1 MDRRAFLWMALATL
15 AGTGCVSRTQSG
27 FGTAEPGLPLT
38 DADVAYSPG
47 SSSEAKA
54 IFKEFTSMTWG
65 APSPQHAEDAEE
77 SRWLSNAAAEV
88 PGDSDAQSSAAPETG
103 TASAYAAQTDRPAA
117 KPAEKTAPSTPKQSD
132 GRADAASGR
141 KTSTK
146 KENKTAVPPA
156 ALRARA
162 GDVRRAVNG
171 VIAIRPGEVLQF
183 EAQGYCLDPDRP
195 APSEGEPMRFVPM
208 AGLINFRLR
217 RLFYKVLHMA
227 GRQHAG
233 YAADFQN
240 VVWAIRTADAKQNSW
255 GDELGSSEKR
265 LLNTAMPGG
274 AALLQQVRRTATG
287 RPEGGRGL
295 TPLVPG
301 VNFSADSRVHLE
313 RLFRQTPPGAIPH
326 SDAQFSMLSAEVAGR
341 AENLGRLRVRWQ
353 IANSSNKDFA
363 FDAAQ
368 WALDPQRKVQ
378 REALPPPSQG
388 LVIKA

>member
-1 MDRRAFLWMALATL
+1 MERRAFLWMTLATL

-27 FGTAEPGLPLT
+27 VGTAEPSLSPT
-38 DADVAYSPG
+38 DAGVAYSPN

-54 IFKEFTSMTWG
+54 IFKEFTGTTWD
-65 APSPQHAEDAEE
+65 APSPQREEDTEA
-77 SRWLSNAAAEV
+77 SRWLSNTVTEV
-88 PGDSDAQSSAAPETG
+88 SGDRAGQPPAAPETG
-103 TASAYAAQTDRPAA
+103 TASAHGAQADRLAA
-117 KPAEKTAPSTPKQSD
+117 KPSEKIAPSALKQSD
-132 GRADAASGR
+132 GRAAAAYGR
-141 KTSTK
+141 KARTP
-146 KENKTAVPPA
+146 KEDKPDVSPVAS
-156 ALRARA
+156 RARA
-162 GDVRRAVNG
+162 GDIRRAVNG
-171 VIAIRPGEVLQF
+171 VITIHPGEVLQF

-208 AGLINFRLR
+208 VGLINFRLR

-227 GRQHAG
+227 GRQHTG

-255 GDELGSSEKR
+255 GDELGSAEKR
-265 LLNTAMPGG
+265 LLNAAMPGG

-287 RPEGGRGL
+287 RTEGGRGL
-295 TPLVPG
+295 APLVPG

-313 RLFRQTPPGAIPH
+313 QLFRQTPPGAIPY
-326 SDAQFSMLSAEVAGR
+326 SDVQFSMLSAGVAGR

-378 REALPPPSQG
+378 REALSPPSQG
-388 LVIKA
+388 VVVKA